1 METNNK
7 ELTKQEFKDC
17 NKLYLSLMRVF
28 DDNDFVM
35 RLPVFITS
43 LAYFLSEISE
53 IAVKCDINKEDF
65 IDKLVTATK
74 HVNEL
79 KDRKRNR

>member
-7 ELTKQEFKDC
+7 ELTKQEFKDF

-28 DDNDFVM
+28 DENDFAM

-43 LAYFLSEISE
+43 LAYFLSEMSE
-53 IAVKCDINKEDF
+53 IPVKFGVNKDDF

-79 KDRKRNR
+79 KDRKNK

>member
-7 ELTKQEFKDC
+7 ELTKQEFKDF

-28 DDNDFVM
+28 DENDFAM

-43 LAYFLSEISE
+43 LAYFLSEMSE
-53 IAVKCDINKEDF
+53 IAVKFGVNKDDF

-79 KDRKRNR
+79 KDRKNK